1 MNAGHTNGVGR
12 RHRVT
17 LALSLFLLFL
27 NFGLMVLLFMLS
39 ALGREGETVS
49 AQVPGLGMTWQ
60 VTLWLIIASGVV
72 FTILMFFGI
81 IRPLHLITSSL
92 HKGTPRPLYSLLR
105 EPTEMGDLA
114 RLMQRSFQQREQ
126 LEHEIGVRRQ
136 AQNRVL
142 EREAQLKE
150 MTQDRERLIHDLH
163 DGLIQSLYGIGLK
176 LESIRSGAEPQ
187 QEREAGLSAVI
198 AEINTLLSNLRG
210 SLQGSAGLLHRVR
223 SLSGSL
229 ADLAGKM
236 RGEPRVVLECSGD
249 LDEWVTPDQARELY
263 AICSEALMNAVRHA
277 RAGNII
283 LRAGR
288 RASFLEIGIEDDGVG
303 MPAAVEGGLG
313 LNSMS
318 RRAARIGARIAWQAG
333 SGRGT
338 RVVVELPLDAPT
350 GGKERGRP

>member
-1 MNAGHTNGVGR
+1 MNAGQSSGVGR

-39 ALGREGETVS
+39 ELGRGGDTVS
-49 AQVPGLGMTWQ
+49 ARVPGLGMTWQ

-92 HKGTPRPLYSLLR
+92 HKDSPRPLFSLLR

-114 RLMQRSFQQREQ
+114 RLMQRSFQQKEQ

-136 AQNRVL
+136 AEQRVI
-142 EREAQLKE
+142 ERETQLKE
-150 MTQDRERLIHDLH
+150 MTQDREQLIHDLH

-176 LESIRSGAEPQ
+176 LESIRSGAG
-187 QEREAGLSAVI
+187 QETERDEALSSVVG
-198 AEINTLLSNLRG
+198 EINQLLSNLRG
-210 SLQGSAGLLHRVR
+210 SLQGSARLLHRVR

-229 ADLAGKM
+229 SDLAGKM
-236 RGEPRVVLECSGD
+236 RGEPRVTIECPGD
-249 LDEWVTPDQARELY
+249 LDPWVTPDQAQELY

-277 RAGNII
+277 RARNVI
-283 LRAGR
+283 LRVGR
-288 RASFLEIGIEDDGVG
+288 KASLLEMCIEDDGMG
-303 MPAAVEGGLG
+303 MPAAAEGGLG

-318 RRAARIGARIAWQAG
+318 RRAARIGARIAWQG
-333 SGRGT
+333 GPGGGT
-338 RVVVELPLDAPT
+338 RVVVELPLAVPT
-350 GGKERGRP
+350 GERDPGHP

>member
-1 MNAGHTNGVGR
+1 MNAGHSNGVGR

-17 LALSLFLLFL
+17 LGLSLFLLFL

-39 ALGREGETVS
+39 ELGREGDTVS
-49 AQVPGLGMTWQ
+49 AQVRGLGMTWQ

-92 HKGTPRPLYSLLR
+92 HKGTPRPLDSLLR

-136 AQNRVL
+136 AESRVL

-150 MTQDRERLIHDLH
+150 MTQDREQLIHDLH

-176 LESIRSGAEPQ
+176 LESIRSGAEPEQ
-187 QEREAGLSAVI
+187 DREAGLSAVI
-198 AEINTLLSNLRG
+198 GEINTLLSNLRG
-210 SLQGSAGLLHRVR
+210 SLQGSARLLHRVR

-229 ADLAGKM
+229 SDLAGKM
-236 RGEPRVVLECSGD
+236 RGEPRVLLECPGD
-249 LDEWVTPDQARELY
+249 LDEWVTPDQAQELY

-277 RAGNII
+277 RARQVL
-283 LRAGR
+283 LRVGR
-288 RASFLEIGIEDDGVG
+288 EASRLEMSIQDDGVG
-303 MPAAVEGGLG
+303 MSATAEGGLG

-318 RRAARIGARIAWQAG
+318 RRAARIGARITWQG
-333 SGRGT
+333 GPGRGT
-338 RVVVELPLDAPT
+338 RVVVELPLAVPT
-350 GGKERGRP
+350 GDKEPGRP